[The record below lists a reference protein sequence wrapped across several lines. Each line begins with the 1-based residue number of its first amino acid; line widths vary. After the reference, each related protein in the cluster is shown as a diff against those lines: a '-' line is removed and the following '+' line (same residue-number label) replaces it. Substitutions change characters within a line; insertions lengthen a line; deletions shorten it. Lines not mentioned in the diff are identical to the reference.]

1 MTKIHRWFF
10 FPSYVFTRLCSHIVC
25 HESTVFFIVH
35 LISSNKRFILILQFR
50 IGIDLTRFSR
60 CKWQYTIYNTDKR
73 IFDWIL
79 YLLLLYISYAFEW
92 NITYFFVL
100 FCFVGSVFIVAQVF
114 ARTGKSICT
123 YVYLCCIFRSKYIYI
138 YTMYLVRRKKLY
150 RF

>member
-10 FPSYVFTRLCSHIVC
+10 FLVCIYASVCSHIVC

-79 YLLLLYISYAFEW
+79 YLMLLYISYAFEW
-92 NITYFFVL
+92 NITCF
-100 FCFVGSVFIVAQVF
+100 FCFVGSVFIIAQVF

-123 YVYLCCIFRSKYIYI
+123 YVYLCCIFRSKYIYTI
-138 YTMYLVRRKKLY
+138 YLVRRKKLY